1 MQRVGQIRIT
11 LALIVAALSA
21 AWMCGGA
28 AGAVVARA
36 ASPIPSPAAT
46 ATTQPTSSPSPA
58 VQAEPGVTGPASQL
72 YSLEASA
79 GSQSTSAVRTV
90 VTFAWGGGSASQMP
104 GLPLFRQYGMHAT
117 YYVPSGLVCFP
128 SKTTNCAT
136 SQYLTLND
144 LHKIAANGNEIGG
157 LTVNHPQLDVLPTA
171 EAKRQI
177 CNDRVNLTGWGFT
190 VTDFAFPFAVGNSS
204 AEALVKQCG
213 YNSGLGA
220 GQVAG
225 AGICEECGLYAET
238 VPPRDPMLIRAP
250 VEVNASGVHWT
261 PDTFESI
268 VRTAQEHGGG
278 WIVFLIHDICP
289 GYCQYGIT
297 KPQLQQVLAWMH
309 SHSGP
314 DLRVDT
320 VRQVIGG
327 PVKPAVEGPVPP
339 KIGGAGVLNANLANA
354 HDSQP
359 ACFQLSDYGTNS
371 ARFTYHPDAAP
382 GGAGA
387 ETISMTSAQAGD
399 AKLLEATDLG
409 ECSPPI
415 APGHKYVIAVRYK
428 SSSPTQF
435 DVYYRNQIGVWAY
448 WTSSSRF
455 GTAATWTHVS
465 WTTPAAPADATAISF
480 GLAIGQ
486 PGQVTTTGY
495 SLAPAPANL
504 GLIITLI
511 VVGLL
516 LAAPFAGRRA
526 WRPRLGRSGRSG
538 APGYGGTG
546 AQPGAGELT
555 PGMAMGS
562 KWMAGPPAHQVVVG
576 PQPDGPVAADEE
588 PAPRGNEPVPGDD
601 V

>member
-1 MQRVGQIRIT
+1 MQGVGRIRIIR
-11 LALIVAALSA
+11 ALMVAALGA
-21 AWMCGGA
+21 VLMCGGA

-36 ASPIPSPAAT
+36 ASPISSPAAT
-46 ATTQPTSSPSPA
+46 AT
-58 VQAEPGVTGPASQL
+58 
-72 YSLEASA
+72 EASA
-79 GSQSTSAVRTV
+79 GSQSSSAARTV
-90 VTFAWGGGSASQMP
+90 VTFAWGGGNASQMRT
-104 GLPLFRQYGMHAT
+104 LPLFRQYGMRAT
-117 YYVPSGLVCFP
+117 YYVPSGLVCVP
-128 SKTTNCAT
+128 SNTTNCAT

-144 LHKIAANGNEIGG
+144 LHEIAADGNEIGG
-157 LTVNHPQLDVLPTA
+157 LTVSHAQLNTLPTA
-171 EAKRQI
+171 EAKREV

-190 VTDFAFPFAVGNSS
+190 VTDFAFPFAVERSG

-225 AGICEECGLYAET
+225 AGICEKCGLYAET
-238 VPPRDPMLIRAP
+238 LPPRDPMLIRAP
-250 VEVNASGVHWT
+250 VEVNASAVHWT
-261 PDTFESI
+261 PQTFESI

-278 WIVFLIHDICP
+278 WIVFLIHGICP
-289 GYCQYGIT
+289 GYCKYGIT
-297 KPQLQQVLAWMH
+297 EPQLQQVLAWVH
-309 SHSGP
+309 SQSGP
-314 DLRVDT
+314 DLRVET

-327 PVKPAVEGPVPP
+327 PVKPALAGPVPA
-339 KIGGAGVLNANLANA
+339 KIGGAGVLNATLANA
-354 HDSQP
+354 SNGQP

-387 ETISMTSAQAGD
+387 ETISMTSAQSGD
-399 AKLLEATDLG
+399 AKLLQGTDLG

-415 APGHKYVIAVRYK
+415 TPGHKYVIAVRYK
-428 SSSPTQF
+428 SSSPTYF
-435 DVYYRNQIGVWAY
+435 DLYYRNQVGVWAY

-455 GTAATWTHVS
+455 GTAATWTHAS

-495 SLAPAPANL
+495 SLAAAPANL

-511 VVGLL
+511 VVVLL
-516 LAAPFAGRRA
+516 FAAPFAGWKA
-526 WRPRLGRSGRSG
+526 WRPRLARAGRSG

-555 PGMAMGS
+555 PGMVMGS

-576 PQPDGPVAADEE
+576 PQPDGPAAADEE
-588 PAPRGNEPVPGDD
+588 PAPGEKGPVPGDD